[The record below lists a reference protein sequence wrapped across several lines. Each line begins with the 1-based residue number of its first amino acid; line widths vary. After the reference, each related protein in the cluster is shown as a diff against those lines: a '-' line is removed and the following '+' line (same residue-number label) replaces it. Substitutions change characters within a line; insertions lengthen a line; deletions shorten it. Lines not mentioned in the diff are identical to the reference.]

1 VPVPEDLDRQPTAQR
16 VGDAIV
22 RKLVTFGRILR
33 EAGLEVGPG
42 RLQDGLRALDSVRLD
57 DRDEVYHALRCAI
70 VSRRDDLEAFDAA
83 FATFWER
90 APRAELTHR
99 PPLMQLDLPAQQ
111 GGDPRNVDAHQVERE
126 RDDGDADGDGDEDEL
141 PVAAVFS
148 ADELL
153 RERDFARFGPDELR
167 RARAL
172 VERIALASPQR
183 RSLRNRPAHD
193 GRSIDLRRTLHQA
206 MRTGGHPIERAWRT
220 PKTVPRRLIFLV
232 DVSGSMEPYAR
243 AMTMFL
249 QAAVRAGRHVEAFT
263 FGTRLTRL
271 TPYLVGRDPDRALER
286 AARAVPDWAGG
297 TRIGENLK
305 AFNDVWGRRALT
317 RGAIVVIASDGWER
331 GDPAL
336 LGSEMARLRRAAHT
350 VVWVNPLAGGASYR
364 PLVAGMAAAL
374 PHIDRFLPGHNLKA
388 LEALAA
394 ALDEIPTRRHAASTR
409 GTALAHGGAAA

>member
-1 VPVPEDLDRQPTAQR
+1 VVELPPAPGVHAESR

-33 EAGLEVGPG
+33 EGGLEVGPG
-42 RLQDGLRALDSVRLD
+42 RLQDGLLALDSVRLD
-57 DRDEVYHALRCAI
+57 NRDEVYWALRCAI

-90 APRAELTHR
+90 APRAAVTHR
-99 PPLMQLDLPAQQ
+99 PPLMQLDVPVQDR
-111 GGDPRNVDAHQVERE
+111 GDPGHVDAHRVEA
-126 RDDGDADGDGDEDEL
+126 DDGDGDGDGEDEEL
-141 PVAAVFS
+141 PIAAVYS

-172 VERIALASPQR
+172 VERIAMASPRR
-183 RSLRNRPAHD
+183 RSLRNQASHD
-193 GRSIDLRRTLHQA
+193 GRKLDLRRTLHQA

-249 QAAVRAGRHVEAFT
+249 QAAVRSGRHVEAFT

-317 RGAIVVIASDGWER
+317 RGAVVVIASDGWER
-331 GDPAL
+331 GDPQL
-336 LGSEMARLRRAAHT
+336 LGGEMARLQRAAHT
-350 VVWVNPLAGGASYR
+350 VVWVNPLAGGEGYR

-374 PHIDRFLPGHNLKA
+374 PYVDLFLPGHNLKA
-388 LEALAA
+388 LEALAD
-394 ALDEIPTRRHAASTR
+394 ALDAIPARRHAASIRSATF
-409 GTALAHGGAAA
+409 AHRGAAA

>member
-1 VPVPEDLDRQPTAQR
+1 VPERSVTVVREQR

-33 EAGLEVGPG
+33 EGGLEVGPG
-42 RLQDGLRALDSVRLD
+42 RLQDGLRALDAVRLD

-83 FATFWER
+83 FAAFWER
-90 APRAELTHR
+90 APRTALTHR
-99 PPLMQLDLPAQQ
+99 PPMMQLDMPLQERAE
-111 GGDPRNVDAHQVERE
+111 PRHVDAHQVEGGSDE
-126 RDDGDADGDGDEDEL
+126 RDGEGDEQEL
-141 PVAAVFS
+141 PSAAVYS

-172 VERIALASPQR
+172 VERIATASPRR
-183 RSLRNRPAHD
+183 RSLRNRSSHD
-193 GRSIDLRRTLHQA
+193 GRSIDLRRTLHEA
-206 MRTGGHPIERAWRT
+206 MRTGGHPVERAWRT
-220 PKTVPRRLIFLV
+220 PKTVPRRLVFLV

-249 QAAVRAGRHVEAFT
+249 QAAVRSGRHVEAFT

-286 AARAVPDWAGG
+286 AAAAVPDWAGG

-317 RGAIVVIASDGWER
+317 RGAVVVIASDGWER

-336 LGSEMARLRRAAHT
+336 LGSEMARLQRAAHT
-350 VVWVNPLAGGASYR
+350 VVWINPLAGGAGYR

-374 PHIDRFLPGHNLKA
+374 PYIDLFLPGHNLKA
-388 LEALAA
+388 LEALAE
-394 ALDEIPTRRHAASTR
+394 ALDAIPTRRHAASTR
-409 GTALAHGGAAA
+409 GTALAYGGAAA

>member
-1 VPVPEDLDRQPTAQR
+1 MAEQLSERR

-33 EAGLEVGPG
+33 EGGLEVGPG
-42 RLQDGLRALDSVRLD
+42 RLQDGLRALDAVRLD

-70 VSRRDDLEAFDAA
+70 VSRHDDLDAFDAA
-83 FATFWER
+83 FAAFWER
-90 APRAELTHR
+90 APRVELTHR
-99 PPLMQLDLPAQQ
+99 PPIMQLDVPAEDRS
-111 GGDPRNVDAHQVERE
+111 DPRRVDAHQAQSE
-126 RDDGDADGDGDEDEL
+126 ASDGDGDAEGDEEEM
-141 PVAAVFS
+141 PIAAVYS

-172 VERIALASPQR
+172 VERIATASPRR
-183 RSLRNRPAHD
+183 RSLRSQPSHD
-193 GRSIDLRRTLHQA
+193 GRALDLRRTLHQA
-206 MRTGGHPIERAWRT
+206 MRTGGHPIERAWRS

-271 TPYLVGRDPDRALER
+271 TPYLTGRDPDRALER
-286 AARAVPDWAGG
+286 AAAAVPDWAGG

-317 RGAIVVIASDGWER
+317 RGAVVVIASDGWER
-331 GDPAL
+331 GDPTL
-336 LGSEMARLRRAAHT
+336 LSEQMKRLHLAAHR
-350 VVWVNPLAGGASYR
+350 VVWTNPLAGGEGYR
-364 PLVAGMAAAL
+364 PLVAGMQAAL
-374 PHIDRFLPGHNLKA
+374 PYVDDFLPGHNLRA
-388 LEALAA
+388 LETLAEV
-394 ALDEIPTRRHAASTR
+394 LEEIDEGPRSAGGGTLRHSA
-409 GTALAHGGAAA
+409 

>member
-1 VPVPEDLDRQPTAQR
+1 MVESHAERR

-83 FATFWER
+83 FAAFWER
-90 APRAELTHR
+90 APRVELTHR
-99 PPLMQLDLPAQQ
+99 PPIMQLDVPSQDRS
-111 GGDPRNVDAHQVERE
+111 DPRRIDAHQAESE
-126 RDDGDADGDGDEDEL
+126 AGEGEGDPAGEDEEL
-141 PVAAVFS
+141 PIAAVYS
-148 ADELL
+148 SDELL

-167 RARAL
+167 RARSL
-172 VERIALASPQR
+172 VERIATASPRR
-183 RSLRNRPAHD
+183 RSLRSRPSHD
-193 GRSIDLRRTLHQA
+193 GRTIDLRRTLHQA

-271 TPYLVGRDPDRALER
+271 TPYLVGRDPDRAHER
-286 AARAVPDWAGG
+286 AAAAVPDWAGG

-317 RGAIVVIASDGWER
+317 RGAVVVIASDGWER
-331 GDPAL
+331 GDPQL
-336 LGSEMARLRRAAHT
+336 LGSEMARLQRAAHT
-350 VVWVNPLAGGASYR
+350 VVWVNPLAGGDGYR

-374 PHIDRFLPGHNLKA
+374 PHVDLFLPGHNLKA
-388 LEALAA
+388 LEALAD
-394 ALDEIPTRRHAASTR
+394 ALDAIPARRHAVVSRGSTHASG
-409 GTALAHGGAAA
+409 GTAA

>member
-1 VPVPEDLDRQPTAQR
+1 MAELPQAPGLHAESR

-33 EAGLEVGPG
+33 EGGLEVGPG
-42 RLQDGLRALDSVRLD
+42 RLQDGLLALDSVRLD
-57 DRDEVYHALRCAI
+57 NRDEVYWALRCAI

-90 APRAELTHR
+90 APRAAVTHR
-99 PPLMQLDLPAQQ
+99 PPLMQLDVPAQDR
-111 GGDPRNVDAHQVERE
+111 GDPRHVDAHRAEA
-126 RDDGDADGDGDEDEL
+126 DDGDGDGDGEDEEL
-141 PVAAVFS
+141 PIAAVYS

-172 VERIALASPQR
+172 VERIAMASPRR
-183 RSLRNRPAHD
+183 RSLRNQASHD
-193 GRSIDLRRTLHQA
+193 GRRLDLRRTLHQA

-249 QAAVRAGRHVEAFT
+249 QAAVRSGRHVEAFT

-317 RGAIVVIASDGWER
+317 RGAVVVIASDGWER
-331 GDPAL
+331 GDPQL
-336 LGSEMARLRRAAHT
+336 LGGEMARLQRAAHT
-350 VVWVNPLAGGASYR
+350 VVWVNPLAGGEGYR

-374 PHIDRFLPGHNLKA
+374 PYVDLFLPGHNLKA
-388 LEALAA
+388 LEALAD
-394 ALDEIPTRRHAASTR
+394 ALDAIPARRHAASVRSATF
-409 GTALAHGGAAA
+409 AHRGAAA

>member
-1 VPVPEDLDRQPTAQR
+1 MVELPPAPGVHVESR

-33 EAGLEVGPG
+33 EGGLEVGPG
-42 RLQDGLRALDSVRLD
+42 RLQDGLLALDSVRLD
-57 DRDEVYHALRCAI
+57 NRDEVYWALRCAI

-90 APRAELTHR
+90 APRAAVTHR
-99 PPLMQLDLPAQQ
+99 PPLMQLDVPAQDHR
-111 GGDPRNVDAHQVERE
+111 DPRHVDAHQVENE
-126 RDDGDADGDGDEDEL
+126 ADDGEGDGDGEDEEL
-141 PVAAVFS
+141 PIAAVYS

-172 VERIALASPQR
+172 VERIAMASPRR
-183 RSLRNRPAHD
+183 RSLRNQASHD
-193 GRSIDLRRTLHQA
+193 GRKLDLRRTLHQA

-249 QAAVRAGRHVEAFT
+249 QAAVRSGRHVEAFT

-317 RGAIVVIASDGWER
+317 RGAVVVIASDGWER
-331 GDPAL
+331 GDPQL
-336 LGSEMARLRRAAHT
+336 LGGEMARLQRAAHT
-350 VVWVNPLAGGASYR
+350 VVWVNPLAGGEGYR

-374 PHIDRFLPGHNLKA
+374 PYVDLFLPGHNLKA
-388 LEALAA
+388 LEALAD
-394 ALDEIPTRRHAASTR
+394 ALDSIPARRHAASIRSAT
-409 GTALAHGGAAA
+409 LAHRGAAA

>member
-1 VPVPEDLDRQPTAQR
+1 VVELPAAPAPRADGR

-57 DRDEVYHALRCAI
+57 NRDEVYHALRCAI
-70 VSRRDDLEAFDAA
+70 VSRRDDMDAFDAA

-90 APRAELTHR
+90 APRGEVTHR
-99 PPLMQLDLPAQQ
+99 PPLMQLDVPSQDRS
-111 GGDPRNVDAHQVERE
+111 DPRHVDAHQVESQVGE
-126 RDDGDADGDGDEDEL
+126 GESEGEDDEDQM
-141 PVAAVFS
+141 PMAAVYS

-172 VERIALASPQR
+172 VERIATASPRR

-193 GRSIDLRRTLHQA
+193 GHRIDLRRTLHQA

-249 QAAVRAGRHVEAFT
+249 QAAVHSGRHVEAFT

-271 TPYLVGRDPDRALER
+271 TPYLTGRDPDRALER

-297 TRIGENLK
+297 TRIGENIK
-305 AFNDVWGRRALT
+305 AFNDVWGRRALS
-317 RGAIVVIASDGWER
+317 RGAVVVIASDGWER

-336 LGSEMARLRRAAHT
+336 LGAEMARLHRAAHT
-350 VVWVNPLAGGASYR
+350 VVWVNPLAGGEGYR

-374 PHIDRFLPGHNLKA
+374 PHVDLFLPGHNLKA
-388 LEALAA
+388 LETLADV
-394 ALDEIPTRRHAASTR
+394 LDAIPARRHVGPARAAT
-409 GTALAHGGAAA
+409 LVHGGAAA